1 MDEFDEE
8 VAFNLS
14 EGLFEDVQ
22 LSLAEGVLTEEGV
35 EDLLE
40 VGGIF
45 GQHVLIDQVLLNLS
59 QQGGHHGTALSA
71 HFLHNLSVSGWQFDC
86 QLVDFDVMLQSDAEV
101 NWPLA
106 IHIQGVEVLDN
117 FVEMLGIEVLFL
129 PLLQII
135 VDFFLQLLQYGSDCC
150 YFQFLVFVDKF
161 VESQLVEFNVV
172 ADEIIFIGDIS

>member
-45 GQHVLIDQVLLNLS
+45 GQHVLIDQLLLDLS
-59 QQGGHHGTALSA
+59 QQGGHHGTALPA
-71 HFLHNLSVSGWQFDC
+71 HFLHNLPVSG
-86 QLVDFDVMLQSDAEV
+86 
-101 NWPLA
+101 
-106 IHIQGVEVLDN
+106 
-117 FVEMLGIEVLFL
+117 
-129 PLLQII
+129 
-135 VDFFLQLLQYGSDCC
+135 
-150 YFQFLVFVDKF
+150 
-161 VESQLVEFNVV
+161 
-172 ADEIIFIGDIS
+172 